1 MRSTNWARWATC
13 ALAISI
19 CMPAFAG
26 AKKKKKSLAECTAFS
41 QAEKGE
47 DALEL
52 SVHNSCKV
60 PVACSIS
67 WRVVCAPDTK
77 RRAVH
82 PKSALFTLTEG
93 GEQSTEASAEFC
105 GDDGWTI
112 EAVQWGCEP
121 SKE

>member
-1 MRSTNWARWATC
+1 MRSHKWARWATC

-26 AKKKKKSLAECTAFS
+26 AKKKKSLAECTSFS
-41 QAEKGE
+41 QAEKGD
-47 DALEL
+47 DALAL
-52 SVHNSCKV
+52 GIHNSCKV

-67 WRVVCAPDTK
+67 WRIVCAPDTK

-82 PKSALFTLTEG
+82 PMSQAMRLNEG
-93 GEQSTEASAEFC
+93 DEQTTEASASVC

-112 EAVQWGCEP
+112 EGVQWGCEP
-121 SKE
+121 SKD